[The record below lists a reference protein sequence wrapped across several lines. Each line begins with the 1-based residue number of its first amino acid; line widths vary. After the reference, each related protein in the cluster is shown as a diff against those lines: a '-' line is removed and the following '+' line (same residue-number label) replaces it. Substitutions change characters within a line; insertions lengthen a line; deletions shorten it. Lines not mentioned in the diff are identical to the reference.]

1 MPRPKKIYDPNI
13 EKAIEQGKKDNLFY
27 CPFCSERSF
36 KSRSHCRTHIETYHP
51 DAGSFITLQFDRN
64 DLIGALRRMTDWMAK
79 NDPTSLP
86 ADIIQQIQKGRIEDE
101 LLALSYMRASKTRM
115 SFLAKLTDLVDKEVT
130 RRMQPEEI
138 KEFDNNAAKRQNL
151 LYRLEVDK
159 VIGILAANESK
170 TASTVKGDLKTPEQ
184 LLEQIREGLE
194 KGKGSVSAHY
204 GNIPVSLNG
213 LPEDPAMRSKIVREA
228 DERAARMRK

>member
-64 DLIGALRRMTDWMAK
+64 NLIGALRSLTDWMAK
-79 NDPTSLP
+79 NDPASLP
-86 ADIIQQIQKGRIEDE
+86 PDILQKIQKGRVEDE
-101 LLALSYMRASKTRM
+101 LLALSYMRASKSRM
-115 SFLAKLTDLVDKEVT
+115 SFLAKLSDLVDKEVT

-151 LYRLEVDK
+151 LYWLEVGK
-159 VIGILAANESK
+159 AIGMLAASESK
-170 TASTVKGDLKTPEQ
+170 TALTIKGDLRTPEQ
-184 LLEQIREGLE
+184 LLEQIAEALA
-194 KGKGSVSAHY
+194 KGKGAVSRYY
-204 GNIPVSLNG
+204 GGGPVSLDG
-213 LPEDPAMRSKIVREA
+213 LPDDPAVRAQMARNIE
-228 DERAARMRK
+228 ERAAKKK

>member
-36 KSRSHCRTHIETYHP
+36 KTRSHCRTHIETYHP

-151 LYRLEVDK
+151 LYWLEVGK
-159 VIGILAANESK
+159 AIGVLAAGESK
-170 TASTVKGDLKTPEQ
+170 TAATVKGDLKTPEQ
-184 LLEQIREGLE
+184 LLEQIAEALS
-194 KGKGSVSAHY
+194 KGKGAVSRFY
-204 GNIPVSLNG
+204 GSGLVSLDG
-213 LPEDPAMRSKIVREA
+213 IPGDPAVRAQMARDIE
-228 DERAARMRK
+228 ERAAKKK